1 MWSMAPRYTVQD
13 PKRALTSW
21 LEVTGDER
29 RRIAVLDW
37 LDLLAGS
44 GLSAVSAYGWE
55 RPAGR
60 GHKLWAADVP
70 GTRCVVVFSIL
81 DVPVR
86 AILVID
92 VFDLDD

>member
-1 MWSMAPRYTVQD
+1 MPRRYTVQD
-13 PKRALTSW
+13 PKGALTSW
-21 LEVTGDER
+21 LQVTGDER

-37 LDLLAGS
+37 LDLIAGS

-55 RPAGR
+55 RLTGR

-70 GTRCVVVFSIL
+70 HTRCVVVFSIL

-86 AILVID
+86 TILVVD